1 MYDDGERGIAFE
13 NVNLCLY
20 ELVHLVAKSK
30 QSQLFETT
38 KGRTL
43 QCGGIWRRTYSYSVS
58 AFLSTK
64 IMVLCMLSFD
74 LKALKAMQHVQVHDT
89 YTLA

>member
-1 MYDDGERGIAFE
+1 MVKEELDLKMLIYA
-13 NVNLCLY
+13 LY

-43 QCGGIWRRTYSYSVS
+43 QCGGI
-58 AFLSTK
+58 
-64 IMVLCMLSFD
+64 
-74 LKALKAMQHVQVHDT
+74 
-89 YTLA
+89 

>member
-1 MYDDGERGIAFE
+1 MHDDGERGIAFE

-43 QCGGIWRRTYSYSVS
+43 QCGGI
-58 AFLSTK
+58 
-64 IMVLCMLSFD
+64 
-74 LKALKAMQHVQVHDT
+74 
-89 YTLA
+89 